1 MDVQARKYTAYL
13 AHTLQ
18 TERSLLGYGKRKLT
32 RNSIARESESVNTKD
47 LSNEQPLTDKSDK
60 NERKGLTIGDIVN
73 IIELSANTISE
84 KHDD

>member
-1 MDVQARKYTAYL
+1 MDVQAHKYTEYL

-32 RNSIARESESVNTKD
+32 GISITRRMRSVNTKD
-47 LSNEQPLTDKSDK
+47 LSNKRMLTDISDK

-84 KHDD
+84 KYDD